1 MVRRANTGK
10 LQCYSPLLNRKRN
23 RRLQLS
29 LPDSGSF
36 FRFRMQGK
44 SQRLVELD
52 FFRGLVL
59 LVIVVDHIGGSM
71 LSRVT
76 LHAFALNDAAE
87 VFVFLGGFATATAYV
102 SMSDRRSESAAR
114 ARFFR
119 RAFEIYRAFL
129 ITAVLM
135 LLTSFLLRPFF
146 GSAPNLA
153 ISDLDAFFATPF
165 TALSDVLLLR
175 RQPYLSSVLPMY
187 ALFAL
192 AVPLVLPLARSK
204 PWLLLGAS
212 IALWAAATP
221 VAEYLPSV
229 DDLLWDFNPAAWQ
242 LMFVM
247 GVLACCQPIYQRVS
261 SHRFGWVA
269 SLAALGIIAG
279 MAYYKLLVL
288 PTSLDGD
295 LKRNLAGVRV
305 VNFVAFAWLAS
316 DLARRGVVKQIA
328 QRLPWVGAVGRDGLV
343 CFVAGS
349 VISLTVDSVLFT
361 LTDGLIDIPL
371 GFAADVIALGL
382 LLVIPHRQR
391 VLVAMGLRPVAAVA
405 KREGE
410 RRVVR

>member
-1 MVRRANTGK
+1 
-10 LQCYSPLLNRKRN
+10 
-23 RRLQLS
+23 
-29 LPDSGSF
+29 
-36 FRFRMQGK
+36 MQGK

-102 SMSDRRSESAAR
+102 SMAARRSESAAR

-119 RAFEIYRAFL
+119 RAFEIYCAFVL
-129 ITAVLM
+129 TAVLM

-153 ISDLDAFFATPF
+153 IADLDSFRAAPF
-165 TALSDVLLLR
+165 TALADVLLLR

-187 ALFAL
+187 TLFAL

-212 IALWAAATP
+212 ITLWGVAAL

-242 LMFVM
+242 LMFVL
-247 GVLACCQPIYQRVS
+247 GVLACCQPVYARVS
-261 SHRFGWVA
+261 THRFGWVV
-269 SLAALGIIAG
+269 SIAALAIVAG

-288 PTSLDGD
+288 PASFDGD
-295 LKRNLAGVRV
+295 LKRNLAGARI
-305 VNFVAFAWLAS
+305 VNFVAIAWLAS
-316 DLARRGVVKQIA
+316 DLARWGVVKQIA
-328 QRLPWVGAVGRDGLV
+328 HRLPWVGAVGRDGLV
-343 CFVAGS
+343 CFVAGA

-361 LTDGLIDIPL
+361 LTNGLIDVPMGL
-371 GFAADVIALGL
+371 AADALALGL
-382 LLVIPHRQR
+382 LLAIAHRQR
-391 VLVAMGLRPVAAVA
+391 VFDAMRLRPVATVA

>member
-1 MVRRANTGK
+1 
-10 LQCYSPLLNRKRN
+10 
-23 RRLQLS
+23 
-29 LPDSGSF
+29 
-36 FRFRMQGK
+36 MQGK

-102 SMSDRRSESAAR
+102 SMASRRSESAAR

-119 RAFEIYRAFL
+119 RAFEIYRAFVV
-129 ITAVLM
+129 TAVLM

-153 ISDLDAFFATPF
+153 IADLDSFLAAPF
-165 TALSDVLLLR
+165 TAITDVLLLR

-187 ALFAL
+187 AFFAL

-212 IALWAAATP
+212 VALWAVAAP
-221 VAEYLPSV
+221 VAEYLPSA

-242 LMFVM
+242 LMFVL
-247 GVLACCQPIYQRVS
+247 GVLACCQPVYQRVS
-261 SHRFGWVA
+261 LHRFGWVI
-269 SLAALGIIAG
+269 SIAALAIVAG

-288 PTSLDGD
+288 PVSIDGD
-295 LKRNLAGVRV
+295 LKRNLAGVRI
-305 VNFVAFAWLAS
+305 VNFLGIAWLAS
-316 DLARRGVVKQIA
+316 DLARRGVVQQIA
-328 QRLPWVGAVGRDGLV
+328 RRLPWIGAVGRDGLV
-343 CFVAGS
+343 CFVAGA

-361 LTDGLIDIPL
+361 LTNGLIDVPL
-371 GFAADVIALGL
+371 GLAADAIALGL
-382 LLVIPHRQR
+382 LLTIPHRQR
-391 VLVAMGLRPVAAVA
+391 VLDVMRSRSVVAVA

-410 RRVVR
+410 RPVVR

>member
-1 MVRRANTGK
+1 
-10 LQCYSPLLNRKRN
+10 
-23 RRLQLS
+23 
-29 LPDSGSF
+29 
-36 FRFRMQGK
+36 MQGK
-44 SQRLVELD
+44 TQRLVELD

-102 SMSDRRSESAAR
+102 SMAARRSESAAR
-114 ARFFR
+114 VRFFR
-119 RAFEIYRAFL
+119 RAFEIYRAFVV
-129 ITAVLM
+129 TAVLM
-135 LLTSFLLRPFF
+135 LLTSFVLRPFF

-153 ISDLDAFFATPF
+153 TADLDSFLAAPF
-165 TALSDVLLLR
+165 TALADVLLLR

-187 ALFAL
+187 AFFAL

-212 IALWAAATP
+212 IALWAVAAP
-221 VAEYLPSV
+221 VAEYLPSA

-242 LMFVM
+242 LMFVL
-247 GVLACCQPIYQRVS
+247 GVLACCQPVYQRVS

-269 SLAALGIIAG
+269 SVAALAIVAG

-288 PTSLDGD
+288 PVPFDGD
-295 LKRNLAGVRV
+295 LKRNLAGARI
-305 VNFVAFAWLAS
+305 VNFLGIAWLAS

-328 QRLPWVGAVGRDGLV
+328 RRLPWVGAVGRDGLV
-343 CFVAGS
+343 CFVAGA

-361 LTDGLIDIPL
+361 LTNGLIDFPL
-371 GFAADVIALGL
+371 GLAADALALGL
-382 LLVIPHRQR
+382 LLAIPHRQR
-391 VLVAMGLRPVAAVA
+391 VLDVIGLRPVAPIA

-410 RRVVR
+410 GRAVR